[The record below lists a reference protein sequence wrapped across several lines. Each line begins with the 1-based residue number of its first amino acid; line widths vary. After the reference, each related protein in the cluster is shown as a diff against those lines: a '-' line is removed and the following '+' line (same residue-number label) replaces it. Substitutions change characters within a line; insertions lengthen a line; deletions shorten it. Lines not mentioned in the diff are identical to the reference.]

1 MRHWIQNVVDRWK
14 TTSPKKEEPKSDYNP
29 NYDKYRTYFKDIY
42 KKENEWKRNLQK
54 RLKPLPTTYNKN
66 INAAN
71 WTSVAS
77 AISNNISSVTP
88 AGGSI
93 LNINGNTN
101 KVEVK
106 TALEVNGRDIL
117 KELDEMRDALLL
129 LKRHVDMEE
138 KYPRLKEI
146 KDEYERTLEKY
157 QTFETLKNSK

>member
-1 MRHWIQNVVDRWK
+1 MRHLIQSVKGLWK
-14 TTSPKKEEPKSDYNP
+14 TTSPKEEPAADYNP
-29 NYDKYRTYFKDIY
+29 NYDKTREYLKDIY
-42 KKENEWKRNLQK
+42 KKENKWKQDLRK
-54 RLKPLPTTYNKN
+54 RLNSKVPTYSN
-66 INAAN
+66 N
-71 WTSVAS
+71 WTNVAT
-77 AISNNISSVTP
+77 AITAVTP
-88 AGGSI
+88 AQNSI

-138 KYPRLKEI
+138 KYPRLKEL

>member
-1 MRHWIQNVVDRWK
+1 MNKTGPESKKTETSRH
-14 TTSPKKEEPKSDYNP
+14 SDYSPSN
-29 NYDKYRTYFKDIY
+29 DKYRDYFKDIY
-42 KKENEWKRNLQK
+42 KKENEWKKNLQK

-66 INAAN
+66 VNAAN

-77 AISNNISSVTP
+77 AISNNISSVNP
-88 AGGSI
+88 AGNSI